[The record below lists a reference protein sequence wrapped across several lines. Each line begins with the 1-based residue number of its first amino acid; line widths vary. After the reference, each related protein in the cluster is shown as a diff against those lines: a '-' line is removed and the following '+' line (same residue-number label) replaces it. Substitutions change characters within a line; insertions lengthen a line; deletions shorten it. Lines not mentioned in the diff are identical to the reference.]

1 MRASPR
7 RRAQGCS
14 HPGEGMIYVEYIF
27 RLNHRSR
34 KKKCKSGM
42 MIRSGATE
50 AGFTGVSISE
60 LQERAAFHVRGL
72 NKFTIRTD
80 AKTLLAVG
88 VWSIIHPIYPQLRT
102 FSDLL

>member
-1 MRASPR
+1 MFLDVVPCVRNGGICYARIASQARTGMQSSR
-7 RRAQGCS
+7 RR
-14 HPGEGMIYVEYIF
+14 HDIPYVECMF
-27 RLNHRSR
+27 RLDHRSR

-80 AKTLLAVG
+80 AK
-88 VWSIIHPIYPQLRT
+88 
-102 FSDLL
+102 